1 MNIKYYD
8 FSLMSNTIKSDIL
21 LDSLKLYMLSHIK

>member
-1 MNIKYYD
+1 MNIKSYE
-8 FSLMSNTIKSDIL
+8 FSLMGKTIKSDIL